1 MAHDPL
7 SLTFAA
13 LADPTRRQIVAF
25 LALGEAPMGEIASQF
40 NSSLSAISQ
49 HLKVLRRAGVVK
61 MRPKA
66 QQRLYEINGPALA
79 EAAAWLTQMGGEDG

>member
-1 MAHDPL
+1 MPV
-7 SLTFAA
+7 SSTFEV
-13 LADPTRRQIVAF
+13 LAEPARRQIIAF

-66 QQRLYEINGPALA
+66 QQRLYAINGPARQA
-79 EAAAWLTQMGGEDG
+79 NR